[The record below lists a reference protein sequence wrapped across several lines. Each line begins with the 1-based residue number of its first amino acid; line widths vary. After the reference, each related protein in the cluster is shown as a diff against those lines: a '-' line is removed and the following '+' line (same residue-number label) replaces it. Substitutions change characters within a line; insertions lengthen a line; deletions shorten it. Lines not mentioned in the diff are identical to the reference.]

1 MKLSCRW
8 IVVNIANETQFSLK
22 FEKEWFNVG
31 HFWDAPSNIAAFSH
45 SFSGCNTF
53 WGTAGYHGVSGAV
66 LFFIQIPGQPNIYPI
81 TIAFS
86 NPGVTGFKTRAEFS
100 QHMKEVWQRMDEQ
113 CTYNT
118 GLDIHVGTKLELV
131 STPGNQAMVTLTQVG
146 SILNISI
153 SYN

>member
-1 MKLSCRW
+1 
-8 IVVNIANETQFSLK
+8 
-22 FEKEWFNVG
+22 
-31 HFWDAPSNIAAFSH
+31 
-45 SFSGCNTF
+45 
-53 WGTAGYHGVSGAV
+53 
-66 LFFIQIPGQPNIYPI
+66 
-81 TIAFS
+81 
-86 NPGVTGFKTRAEFS
+86 
-100 QHMKEVWQRMDEQ
+100 MDEQ